1 MKIKYKEIM
10 GKFSFMKAL
19 LSMVLWN
26 DFSFINSES
35 MHLKINTFTDLYF
48 VGAGHIKVF
57 LTHNTSSA
65 YTF

>member
-1 MKIKYKEIM
+1 
-10 GKFSFMKAL
+10 MKAL

-35 MHLKINTFTDLYF
+35 MPLKINTFTDLYF